1 MTPQF
6 PGFKLHLQWIGI
18 LLIFAGVVAWMRF
31 ANDDR
36 SSAGAFRTRDA
47 LLVTNPKRNTI
58 EVTTISGR
66 LVGIA
71 AAADSV
77 EVWSSN
83 KRLLS
88 TVKPSGSQSFTTLIG
103 KNKSARLALVARSG
117 GRLLAIK
124 QGTDIDDFSDV
135 QLGSG
140 NFVTFATR
148 FVDFRME
155 PVKVDLFGDVRVG
168 DVTLPLDSKSDLEV
182 SASGNLNIQG
192 LPTNGFISL
201 GIQNREHAQ
210 TFALRDIALRSDAM
224 RVFPK
229 VKVYPA
235 NQIRGKIVDAAGRP
249 VVGVRVVVESNIRRF
264 QMPETRTDK
273 LGNYSFS
280 RLPNGVFSIQ
290 AFSSGRGDM
299 CTAPASGI
307 QCSGG
312 DNVDLPQLT
321 FAKGNYVE
329 FEIDDKSK
337 SNTQPVFLEISGM
350 GEGRRWITTHVI
362 FRDRP
367 TRVLVPRGLA
377 YFQASQQPR
386 NGILPSFRNVSIT
399 PETLDVRPSS
409 SQKVVVHILQ
419 RRR

>member
-6 PGFKLHLQWIGI
+6 PGFKLHLQWIGV
-18 LLIFAGVVAWMRF
+18 LLIFAGVVIWMRF
-31 ANDDR
+31 ANDYR
-36 SSAGAFRTRDA
+36 SPEGAFRTRDA
-47 LLVTNPKRNTI
+47 LLVANPKRNTI

-83 KRLLS
+83 RRLLS
-88 TVKPSGSQSFTTLIG
+88 TVKPSGSQSFTILISRI
-103 KNKSARLALVARSG
+103 NSARLVLVARSG

-124 QGTDIDDFSDV
+124 HGTDIDDFTDV
-135 QLGSG
+135 QLGAG
-140 NFVTFATR
+140 KFVTFATR
-148 FVDFRME
+148 FVDFRMQ

-168 DVTLPLDSKSDLEV
+168 DVTIPLDSKFDLEV
-182 SASGNLNIQG
+182 SASGILNIQG

-201 GIQNREHAQ
+201 GIRNREYAQ
-210 TFALRDIALRSDAM
+210 TFALRDIALRSDAT
-224 RVFPK
+224 RIFPK
-229 VKVYPA
+229 VKVFPA
-235 NQIRGKIVDAAGRP
+235 NQIRGKIVDIAGRP
-249 VVGVRVVVESNIRRF
+249 VNGTRVVIESNIRRF

-280 RLPNGVFSIQ
+280 RLPNGVYSVQ
-290 AFSSGRGDM
+290 ALSSDKGDM
-299 CTAPASGI
+299 CTAPVSGI

-312 DNVDLPQLT
+312 DNVDLQQLT

-329 FEIDDKSK
+329 FEIDDKSNL
-337 SNTQPVFLEISGM
+337 NTQPVFLEISGM
-350 GEGRRWITTHVI
+350 GEGRRWISTHVV
-362 FRDRP
+362 FRERP
-367 TRVLVPRGLA
+367 TRVLVPSGLA

-386 NGILPSFRNVSIT
+386 NGIMPSFRNVSIS
-399 PETLDVRPSS
+399 PETLDVRPSA

>member
-18 LLIFAGVVAWMRF
+18 LLIFAGVVIWMRF
-31 ANDDR
+31 ANDYR
-36 SSAGAFRTRDA
+36 SPEGAFRTRDA
-47 LLVTNPKRNTI
+47 LLVANPKRNTV

-83 KRLLS
+83 RRLLS
-88 TVKPSGSQSFTTLIG
+88 TVKLSGSQSFTIRIG
-103 KNKSARLALVARSG
+103 PINSARLALVARAG

-124 QGTDIDDFSDV
+124 HGTDIDDFTDV
-135 QLGSG
+135 QLGAGKS
-140 NFVTFATR
+140 VTFATR
-148 FVDFRME
+148 FVDFRMQ

-182 SASGNLNIQG
+182 SASGILNIQG

-249 VVGVRVVVESNIRRF
+249 AAGVRVVIESNIRRF

-280 RLPNGVFSIQ
+280 RLPNGLFSIQ
-290 AFSSGRGDM
+290 AFSIGRGDM
-299 CTAPASGI
+299 CTAPASNI
-307 QCSGG
+307 QCSSG

-321 FAKGNYVE
+321 FAKGNNVE
-329 FEIDDKSK
+329 FEIDDKSNL
-337 SNTQPVFLEISGM
+337 NTQPVFLEISGM
-350 GEGRRWITTHVI
+350 GAGRRWTMTHVL

-367 TRVLVPRGLA
+367 TRVLIPCGTA
-377 YFQASQQPR
+377 HFQASQQPR